1 LTVVDPAG
9 CPAAAPGAQETAAVK
24 FRPLVLGLTLL
35 APAAAP
41 AADLDLVR
49 PAPRVI
55 VEERVAFEPA
65 LIERVEVVRI
75 APARRFVVFEDEPA
89 VLYPRRAWFPRA
101 GWPAPA
107 RVGRIV
113 YDIPRGPRYNRPVRL
128 EPVPS
133 DPPCLC

>member
-1 LTVVDPAG
+1 
-9 CPAAAPGAQETAAVK
+9 
-24 FRPLVLGLTLL
+24 
-35 APAAAP
+35 
-41 AADLDLVR
+41 
-49 PAPRVI
+49 
-55 VEERVAFEPA
+55 VAFEPA

-113 YDIPRGPRYNRPVRL
+113 YDIPRGPRALQPGRSGSSRCRPTHPASARGGGRAGAGFIAC
-128 EPVPS
+128 S
-133 DPPCLC
+133 TTRT